1 MAVLNICR
9 ISVDWL
15 HTGVTW
21 RTLEIVIPRPRSRP
35 MTSES
40 LQVKSGAKSFKTSGD
55 SNLQSKFKTIAKK
68 ESQIAPN
75 TLPST
80 ESYGCGLSLHL
91 LLPLIWNLTYHQFW
105 DLPPQTNKQIC
116 KQTNKAVDK
125 MSFVWY
131 TMV

>member
-15 HTGVTW
+15 HIGVTW
-21 RTLEIVIPRPRSRP
+21 RTLKIVIPRPGSRP

-55 SNLQSKFKTIAKK
+55 SNLQSKFQTIAKK

-91 LLPLIWNLTYHQFW
+91 LLPLDLESY
-105 DLPPQTNKQIC
+105 LPPVLGFASPNKQTNMQTNKQSC
-116 KQTNKAVDK
+116 R
-125 MSFVWY
+125 
-131 TMV
+131 